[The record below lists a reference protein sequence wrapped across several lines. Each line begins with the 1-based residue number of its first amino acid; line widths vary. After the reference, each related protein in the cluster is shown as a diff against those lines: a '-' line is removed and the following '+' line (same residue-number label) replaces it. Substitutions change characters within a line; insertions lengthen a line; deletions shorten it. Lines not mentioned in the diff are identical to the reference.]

1 MSGVLRLVIGLLM
14 AILILAISLL
24 VSAGGTETVPAFEA
38 LETCFLTG
46 ERVSGMNKIC
56 YYECV
61 AGDIAITVSHV
72 ALCPLSLPE

>member
-1 MSGVLRLVIGLLM
+1 MMQHSSVMRALLCLILVLRGAPTSGTPPASRHPIE
-14 AILILAISLL
+14 A
-24 VSAGGTETVPAFEA
+24 SA
-38 LETCFLTG
+38 TCFLTG

-61 AGDIAITVSHV
+61 AGDVAITVSAV

>member
-1 MSGVLRLVIGLLM
+1 MRGVPLLAVGLL
-14 AILILAISLL
+14 LL
-24 VSAGGTETVPAFEA
+24 SGGWAGTPPASRHPIEASA
-38 LETCFLTG
+38 TCFLTG

-61 AGDIAITVSHV
+61 AGDVAITVSAV